1 MEPWARLELATCRL
15 RNECH
20 HTREVRRTQI
30 KECSRRAAEKIVA
43 RFEAD
48 KPSTD
53 AIGKI
58 TEKEFAELN
67 SYLC

>member
-1 MEPWARLELATCRL
+1 M
-15 RNECH
+15 
-20 HTREVRRTQI
+20 